1 MKFAAGTSTQ
11 ASGGVSSDEQER
23 RPEVPAGPFPKRE
36 RNVGAKAADRR
47 ALLMVIY
54 PVWVM
59 VMAPVF
65 AVLWLAG
72 WWKDL

>member
-1 MKFAAGTSTQ
+1 MDSTAGTSPQ

-23 RPEVPAGPFPKRE
+23 RPEVPAGRLPRKHI
-36 RNVGAKAADRR
+36 VMAKAANRR
-47 ALLMVIY
+47 VLLMVIY

-72 WWKDL
+72 WWEDL